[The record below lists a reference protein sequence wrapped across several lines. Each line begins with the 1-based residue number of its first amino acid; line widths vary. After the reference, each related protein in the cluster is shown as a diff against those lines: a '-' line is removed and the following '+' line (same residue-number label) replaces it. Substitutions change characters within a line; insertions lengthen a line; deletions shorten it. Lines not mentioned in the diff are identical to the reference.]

1 MRYDFGINNAL
12 KVTEK
17 ATNMTFKNCDETVII
32 VESFPDIDYVLAYRG
47 GNFQPWVAAWGY
59 NGTNSWAQ
67 GHYFETLADAME
79 YIRQKKGKPNW
90 YRMDEIAT
98 KTIDKLIE
106 EDPYEAEEFLRE
118 ELELDDDEVE
128 YFGIG
133 ETLDM
138 VKGYE
143 EEDKYV

>member
-1 MRYDFGINNAL
+1 MKVIANLGKLDSQRTAL
-12 KVTEK
+12 
-17 ATNMTFKNCDETVII
+17 II
-32 VESFPDIDYVLAYRG
+32 DNEYFPYYIV
-47 GNFQPWVAAWGY
+47 NGY
-59 NGTNSWAQ
+59 NGETEGDSLWSWTVGYYDNIFSFAKEITNYSKE
-67 GHYFETLADAME
+67 GV
-79 YIRQKKGKPNW
+79 GW

-138 VKGYE
+138 IKGYE

>member
-1 MRYDFGINNAL
+1 MSERIDVNIKDVVN
-12 KVTEK
+12 TK
-17 ATNMTFKNCDETVII
+17 AS
-32 VESFPDIDYVLAYRG
+32 ESYVVVNEYPDIDYVLVYRG
-47 GNFQPWVAAWGY
+47 GTCQPWVAAWGY
-59 NGTNSWAQ
+59 NKEKSYWNQ
-67 GHYFETLADAME
+67 GHYFEKLEDAIE
-79 YIRQKKGKPNW
+79 YIRTKKGYPNW

-106 EDPYEAEEFLRE
+106 NDPYEAEEFLRE

-138 VKGYE
+138 VKRYE
-143 EEDKYV
+143 EEDE